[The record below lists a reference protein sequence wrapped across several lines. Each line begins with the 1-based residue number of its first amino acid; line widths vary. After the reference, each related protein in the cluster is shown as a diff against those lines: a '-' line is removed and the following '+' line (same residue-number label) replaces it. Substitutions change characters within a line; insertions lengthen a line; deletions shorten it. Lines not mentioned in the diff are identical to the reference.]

1 MPRSASPPIGFWWFC
16 AFSTVSVLAAAIPGL
31 IRWRSNIPRRNSAA
45 SPAGLILSAF
55 PAAYIAITLV
65 AMLMFAIFPLAGAES
80 AYAQWGWRI
89 PFVIGALL
97 AGVLVLYYIFMVSES
112 EIWETDVERKREK
125 TPLSDLISGPSGR
138 NLLQVLVMMTGF
150 WLTQNIITI
159 FIPTTL
165 LLHMLKLPK
174 YALTSTLLI
183 SYAALFFSYI

>member
-1 MPRSASPPIGFWWFC
+1 MPIFTG
-16 AFSTVSVLAAAIPGL
+16 
-31 IRWRSNIPRRNSAA
+31 
-45 SPAGLILSAF
+45 GLILSAF

-65 AMLMFAIFPLAGAES
+65 AMLMFAIFPLAGEDS

-97 AGVLVLYYIFMVSES
+97 AGVLVLYYVFMVSES
-112 EIWETDVERKREK
+112 EIWETEVECKREK
-125 TPLSDLISGPSGR
+125 TPLTDLISGSSGR

-174 YALTSTLLI
+174 YALT
-183 SYAALFFSYI
+183 

>member
-1 MPRSASPPIGFWWFC
+1 
-16 AFSTVSVLAAAIPGL
+16 
-31 IRWRSNIPRRNSAA
+31 
-45 SPAGLILSAF
+45 
-55 PAAYIAITLV
+55 
-65 AMLMFAIFPLAGAES
+65 
-80 AYAQWGWRI
+80 
-89 PFVIGALL
+89 
-97 AGVLVLYYIFMVSES
+97 MVSES

-165 LLHMLKLPK
+165 LLHTLKLPK

-183 SYAALFFSYI
+183 SYAALFFSYIASGMIGQRIGRRRFFITVGPLISVMVSDLKAL